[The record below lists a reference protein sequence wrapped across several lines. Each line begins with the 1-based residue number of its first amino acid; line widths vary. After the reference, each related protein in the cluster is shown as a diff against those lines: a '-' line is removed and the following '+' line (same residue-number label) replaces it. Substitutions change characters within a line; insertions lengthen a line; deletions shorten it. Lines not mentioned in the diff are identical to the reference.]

1 MLYHPGGGTAASLLL
16 KTTPPRAPR
25 HMLSRARLQLQ
36 DPHFRGSPVIA
47 LHAPAG
53 FGKTSVLSQWR
64 REALAGGSAVAWLTL
79 DDADEPARLVRALV
93 HAVRDGCARP
103 GFGRQLLDGGAASD
117 DARGAVTAWL
127 AEVAASSL
135 DMLLLVDDC
144 ERLPAASADLLNYL
158 LHNVP
163 SNLRVVVAARVA
175 LPLAD
180 LLAYGH
186 CVKIGPELLR
196 FRFDETRALV
206 TVRFGSAVQA
216 DDAARLHE
224 LTEGWPLGLQLALA
238 AMEHSREP
246 AAALAGLA
254 GGSGELPARVVAML
268 LDHLD
273 PADQEFLV
281 GAALTDALH
290 PELCNALS
298 GQADSAA
305 RLARLVRDTPLFVVA
320 EDSAWCR
327 LHTLTRDL
335 LRHRLREWPQQRQI
349 EWHARAAAWLVAH
362 GMLPEAARHAHA
374 SGQTELA
381 FDLAERCLLDAV
393 RQGELSA
400 LDHWRAQLPEAEL
413 ARRPRL
419 RLAAAWVVALGV
431 GHRDAGAHVAQIRAA
446 ADPQDAALHYE
457 CALIESA
464 AAYYADESDRFLELF
479 APWSGKAPP
488 STDPW
493 LLQAHAN
500 RLSASALLQG
510 DPAQA
515 RRHQQRIQGV
525 AAAESSYVRRWGEF
539 LIAQSYLWEGQLRL
553 ARETVEPALA
563 RADADLGRRH
573 PLSAMFAALYAG
585 TLFEDNRVEQAQDAL
600 ANRLDVLERSGTP
613 DTLLLAYRTAARCA
627 MAQGME
633 HRALDLLDAMHAIGV
648 ERKLARLCAASLMEQ
663 ARLHAYAS
671 RGESARALV
680 QRLAPLTGAAQA
692 ADDGGGPGQDEMRPT
707 AAIGSFRRRWLD
719 FLQALT
725 EGYAAIANRD
735 WRGAQAPL
743 ALAQEAAG
751 ALRLGRHAVE
761 IMAMRALAQDQLG
774 NPGVNLLREA
784 QGLASTYG
792 LQRTVSDAHPLLA
805 TWVARLD
812 GLPGGADIG
821 ASTPAPGSAPGI
833 SRPRALPSMVLT
845 PKEREVLELLA
856 RNLSNKEI
864 ALALAVGEETVKWHV
879 KNLFGKL
886 DAASRKH
893 VVQRARLLGLLE
905 G

>member
-1 MLYHPGGGTAASLLL
+1 MLYHPGGDFAATLLL

-25 HMLSRARLQLQ
+25 HMLTRARLQLH

-53 FGKTSVLSQWR
+53 FGKSAVLSQWR
-64 REALAGGSAVAWLTL
+64 REALASGSAVAWLTL

-93 HAVRDGCARP
+93 LAVRDGCARP
-103 GFGRQLLDGGAASD
+103 AFGRQLLDGGAAAD
-117 DARGAVTAWL
+117 NALGAVTTWL

-135 DMLLLVDDC
+135 DLLLLVDDA
-144 ERLPAASADLLNYL
+144 EKLPPASTDLLNYL

-163 SNLRVVVAARVA
+163 SNLRVVVASRVA

-186 CVKIGPELLR
+186 CVKVGPELLR
-196 FRFDETRALV
+196 FVFDETRALV
-206 TVRFGSAVQA
+206 AVRFGSSVQA

-238 AMEHSREP
+238 AMEHSRDP

-254 GGSGELPARVVAML
+254 GGDGELPARVVGML
-268 LDHLD
+268 LAHLD

-290 PELCNALS
+290 PELCNVLT

-335 LRHRLREWPQQRQI
+335 LRQRLREWPQERLLD
-349 EWHARAAAWLVAH
+349 WHARAANWLAAH
-362 GMLPEAARHAHA
+362 GLLPEAARHAHA

-393 RQGELSA
+393 RKGELNA

-419 RLAAAWVVALGV
+419 RLAAAWVIALGTQ
-431 GHRDAGAHVAQIRAA
+431 HRDASEHVARIRAA
-446 ADPQDAALHYE
+446 ADPNDAALHYE

-464 AAYYADESDRFLELF
+464 AAYYADESDKFLALF
-479 APWSGKAPP
+479 APWSGGAPP

-500 RLSASALLQG
+500 RLSASALLAG

-515 RRHQQRIQGV
+515 RRHQQRNQG
-525 AAAESSYVRRWGEF
+525 AGAAESSYVRRWGEF
-539 LIAQSYLWEGQLRL
+539 LVAQSYLWEGQLKL

-573 PLSAMFAALYAG
+573 PLSAMFAALYAA
-585 TLFEDNRVEQAQDAL
+585 TLFEDNRVDAAQGAL

-613 DTLLLAYRTAARCA
+613 DTLLLAYRTASRCA
-627 MAQGME
+627 MAQGQE
-633 HRALDLLDAMHAIGV
+633 HRALDLLEAMHAIGV
-648 ERKLARLCAASLMEQ
+648 ERGLQRLCAASLMEQ
-663 ARLHAYAS
+663 ARLHTYAS
-671 RGESARALV
+671 RGESARAL
-680 QRLAPLTGAAQA
+680 AQKLSA
-692 ADDGGGPGQDEMRPT
+692 LSASEAGP
-707 AAIGSFRRRWLD
+707 FRQRWLA
-719 FLQALT
+719 FLCALT
-725 EGYAAIANRD
+725 DGYASIASHD
-735 WRGAQAPL
+735 WRAAQAPL
-743 ALAQEAAG
+743 AQAQEAA
-751 ALRLGRHAVE
+751 ANLRLGRHAVE
-761 IMAMRALAQDQLG
+761 IMALRALAQEQLG
-774 NPGVNLLREA
+774 NAGTSLLREA
-784 QGLASTYG
+784 QGLAATYG
-792 LQRTVSDAHPLLA
+792 LLRTISDAHPMLA
-805 TWVARLD
+805 TWESRLAGATAPAVAATAA
-812 GLPGGADIG
+812 PQ
-821 ASTPAPGSAPGI
+821 ASTAN
-833 SRPRALPSMVLT
+833 RPRALPSMVLT